1 MPKTQKAQQVWSVLQ
16 DTVLRETVL
25 QETVL
30 QETVLQETVFQET
43 VLQETVLQKT
53 VSSGDGL
60 DVEAGP
66 LVEVETG
73 LSRQASDG
81 R

>member
-16 DTVLRETVL
+16 DTVLRETI
-25 QETVL
+25 L

>member
-16 DTVLRETVL
+16 DTVLRETI
-25 QETVL
+25 L

-43 VLQETVLQKT
+43 VLQETV
-53 VSSGDGL
+53 SSGDGL

-66 LVEVETG
+66 LVEV
-73 LSRQASDG
+73 
-81 R
+81 

>member
-1 MPKTQKAQQVWSVLQ
+1 MPRPQKAQQVWSVLQ
-16 DTVLRETVL
+16 DTVLQETVLQETELQETVL

-30 QETVLQETVFQET
+30 QETVLQKT
-43 VLQETVLQKT
+43 VLQET

-60 DVEAGP
+60 AVEAGP

>member
-1 MPKTQKAQQVWSVLQ
+1 MGPPRTQKAQPVRAILQ
-16 DTVLRETVL
+16 ETVLRETI
-25 QETVL
+25 L

-53 VSSGDGL
+53 VSLGDGL